1 MEKVANI
8 QKTRLTKEIVNSL
21 RDVFDDMS
29 KSAKLSSELLDVNI
43 SDSFANMVNETI
55 KDPIG
60 ISFEAYSKMKDVFL
74 DMLNNLVIKYFTQNK
89 ENIREVFKLNS
100 NNNVLHYS
108 ILLDDNNKSVLLHF
122 LNEYN
127 KTAYSKQ
134 FPIYFQDIP
143 LDIEGEFRK
152 ELKSNDNLIKVI

>member
-1 MEKVANI
+1 MSAIASKH
-8 QKTRLTKEIVNSL
+8 KTQITKEIVNSL

-29 KSAKLSSELLDVNI
+29 RSAKLSSELLDANI
-43 SDSFANMVNETI
+43 SDSFSNMVSATI
-55 KDPIG
+55 DDPIG
-60 ISFEAYSKMKDVFL
+60 KSFEAYSTMKDVLL
-74 DMLNNLVIKYFTQNK
+74 DMFNNLVIKYLSQNSDS
-89 ENIREVFKLNS
+89 IREVYKLNS

-108 ILLDDNNKSVLLHF
+108 ILLDGDNKKVLLHF

-143 LDIEGEFRK
+143 LEIEGEFRK
-152 ELKSNDNLIKVI
+152 ELKSNKNLVKVL